1 MIYRNTDNWKSEIKK
16 SAKLKGVDVPSMQQR
31 FILEEFAKKI
41 GSSPYGDRL
50 ILKGGFI
57 VSTLLGMDTR
67 TTRDLDVTCRTTI
80 YDISEMENI
89 VKKVLKTPSDS
100 FFEYELAD
108 IKQAQKD
115 DENAGFIVSINAR
128 KDNISLNLKI
138 DVSNNTLIYPDAI
151 RTTLPSMFNEEDIKL
166 LSYPLENIIAEKYD
180 TTLDRGEFNSRMRDL
195 YDIYFLMK
203 DSSQLVDKNLLADTI
218 IKVSEERGTI
228 DNLYEF
234 EEILE
239 ELQNSTAFQSSFK
252 KHGEKFG
259 FEDITLKDVFKI
271 FREIHDMVED
281 KLNIDE
287 STSIKI

>member
-166 LSYPLENIIAEKYD
+166 LSYPLENIIAEKYE

-281 KLNIDE
+281 KLNIVE